1 MTPAERADLTDL
13 FYAAFKIALE
23 EGRTPPVD
31 LMYFGKYLRVLE
43 PGFSQ
48 QNYGYE
54 KLLHLLREFSDLLYI
69 IKDAEVIPPRYYV
82 ALRNKPRPLN
92 PSPPP
97 TAASGLLEPQWVA
110 GSLVEQY
117 LERLAQ
123 SSVQLHVRLD
133 AQDRQLAAIQRE
145 LEQSRA
151 NEVRLNTNYQDHERL
166 LAVIKREQEQSRANE
181 VRLNWQVL
189 EHERLLSAKLQK

>member
-69 IKDAEVIPPRYYV
+69 RKDAEVIPPGITWHCVTSRGRSIHHLLQQQPV
-82 ALRNKPRPLN
+82 VCLSRNG
-92 PSPPP
+92 SP
-97 TAASGLLEPQWVA
+97 AA
-110 GSLVEQY
+110 
-117 LERLAQ
+117 
-123 SSVQLHVRLD
+123 
-133 AQDRQLAAIQRE
+133 
-145 LEQSRA
+145 
-151 NEVRLNTNYQDHERL
+151 
-166 LAVIKREQEQSRANE
+166 
-181 VRLNWQVL
+181 
-189 EHERLLSAKLQK
+189 